1 MIRLMTTSRY
11 HKLVVLCTSI
21 FCVQTVALPTSVL
34 FSTSVE
40 AVDVQEVTTDS
51 SILANDYLDG
61 LREVTEVPLRFSPSN
76 LRVTGEVT
84 EPVSV
89 SFYANKPTQ
98 EAKIR
103 LPKEAVVDKDRL
115 PAGLTITETAEENH
129 WLLHSEAPRET
140 FTLPLIF
147 QETGTYE
154 ASIEEAKTTIAIDSP
169 TTSLEQKEEEQ
180 KSVEQEVDKTTDD
193 VTDDATEESQHELSE
208 PENNDPIVAETDEH
222 ADDEAESSIEKK
234 EATANEFSGQIAEV
248 STMVEFREAIADPD
262 VSTIS
267 VQANL
272 TESTANIMTI
282 DRPIKIQGNGHTLTF
297 GNNGFYFQFAE
308 VSEPTTFRI
317 EDAIVTKTGATP
329 LVNATTEVS
338 RNWTLEIED
347 VAEVNANTMRLA
359 SIPEGTVQ
367 FTGGT
372 SNFTRTSSA
381 QTFIEAKEVKA
392 INQAQVTISRGNA
405 TIFLAAAT
413 VSEPK
418 LTIET
423 GANVTITTTSG
434 VANTIDFRGEN
445 AEITLQSAGNLTINT
460 VGTTAAPTN
469 ISNNTI
475 AMTGAG
481 PKVTVRDKSN
491 LTTTSTAAKRGLH
504 LSGNNSQ
511 VVVND
516 SKLSVTSATQSA
528 MNLSGTNPQVIV
540 DSSELSVT
548 STTQSAVNL
557 SGEEPTFSVT
567 NSHTDIRSET
577 GATLALTGV
586 SPKVNY
592 VGSTG
597 SLTSTTGQRLNLI
610 GDNPQLSLDQTQLSM
625 GATSGRGIYLQGT
638 TPQVLLKQSTIEITD
653 SQPSQGMILQGADAL
668 LDLTEHSEL
677 TINGAGTGTLENIQI
692 GANNPRP
699 ELSLTGASKVTVA
712 TTSGTGGASDTAN
725 NGLHL
730 RGEQPKMTLSEES
743 ELNVS
748 VISNARRGVYLNGAE
763 ADLTIKDS
771 QLNINTQSGQGINI
785 NGSDARFHAINSK
798 TSIETVAGQR
808 MNLIGASPV
817 LNLDNSHLTMK
828 TMTGR
833 GVYLQG
839 ATPQVLLNESTI
851 EMTDTGASQGMIL
864 EGTDALL
871 SLKKNSTFTVSG
883 GGTGTTENIQV
894 GNNNARP
901 KIDLEGGSKLG
912 VTTTSGTGAGSATAN
927 NAVHLRGNEPE
938 LNITDGASISID
950 ITSGNRRGIVL
961 TGNNSTTLVDSSD
974 VNLKLEGSGVGYAAT
989 GTTNKLAISK
999 SQWEANGAA
1008 GHNIH
1013 MVGNNSTVLL
1023 DHSDAVFEAASS
1035 GGNIWLAGADSVLA
1049 IENGA
1054 RVNATSD
1061 NANSIAIHGAR
1072 ALLQMSGSESKMEI
1086 ISNVAAAELNAAVFL
1101 GAPSTGGGATN
1112 SNAEVRLTEGAK
1124 LNIHANRASAL
1135 SLLSANGQ
1143 FNLLEK
1149 SELNLTAGNTD
1160 SSANGAVAVL
1170 RFIRVGGY
1178 QFTIDNAKMNISK
1191 SGGRTPGIR
1200 MNGGNNHIEIKNK
1213 GQFFIYNPGN
1223 GTPINQDT
1231 SSGLANQGVHY
1242 PNGGN
1247 NSFVVDG
1254 LGSNVQII
1262 ADNGA
1267 AIDMESQVGA
1277 IEARDGATF
1286 IAQGRTATDAAG
1298 IFNAGNLTVD
1308 FDNPLF
1314 MDFRNTRVG
1323 GGNIFNVSGASTLTA
1338 TNSDLSV
1345 WRKGADLNGDP
1356 NLDFRSMDYSFT
1368 GTNFNTLRETSDPTQ
1383 LNTEVFGTLGLTAYS
1398 RLSSNNGRWAI
1409 ADELR
1414 VPTNADTKIHGRV
1427 SLPVGLDDSRPAW
1440 DDEAVVTIEVESP
1453 AREKKEYKAK
1463 TVGHSDESP
1472 GISIYNEEPRG
1483 GLFEVQLEEPLEA
1496 GSKVRISKVELSSGE
1511 LTTGF
1516 DHQILTETVEVFPI
1530 VPPKPATFAS
1540 SVITRNSQKVEG
1552 VSENPDVS
1560 VTATHNGQKIDTE
1573 NVEVDENGKF
1583 SIDLSTIQ
1591 LAEDDEIQV
1600 FLRDKN
1606 GFAKAA
1612 GIVNPPLTNDEQG
1625 NINPAQPLDFHDVT
1639 FAEATILTVGNFD
1652 PVSPVDPL
1660 DPENEVLPENQPEL
1674 PEEQGALSIDFIS
1687 RFNFGKQ
1694 NISVKDKTYYAQPQ
1708 RLLNE
1713 DGTVNEIQE
1722 RPNFIQ
1728 ISDRRSDNERSG
1740 WQLSVTQNGQ
1750 FSNQNGHELIGSE
1763 IQLLNQELVTAQ
1775 GGTAPALKEETGQK
1789 IIPNTK
1795 RILLQAD
1802 EKSGTGTWIYRFG
1815 NAETADKSV
1824 GLYVPKG
1831 TNPEAKE
1838 YSTTLTWELSSVP
1851 ENQ

>member
-129 WLLHSEAPRET
+129 WLLRSEIPRET
-140 FTLPLIF
+140 FTLSLIF
-147 QETGTYE
+147 QEAGTYE
-154 ASIEEAKTTIAIDSP
+154 ASIEEAKTTIAIASP
-169 TTSLEQKEEEQ
+169 TTSLEQTEEEQ

-638 TPQVLLKQSTIEITD
+638 TAQVLLKQSTIEITD

-725 NGLHL
+725 NALHL

-771 QLNINTQSGQGINI
+771 QLNINTVTGQGLTVNGRESSLQATNTDMLLRSTSGQ
-785 NGSDARFHAINSK
+785 RL
-798 TSIETVAGQR
+798 
-808 MNLIGASPV
+808 NLIGILPKLA
-817 LNLDNSHLTMK
+817 LDNSHLTME
-828 TMTGR
+828 TTTGR
-833 GVYLQG
+833 GIYLQG

-871 SLKKNSTFTVSG
+871 SLKKNSIFKLNG
-883 GGTGTTENIQV
+883 GGTGTLENIQI
-894 GNNNARP
+894 GNQQLRP
-901 KIDLEGGSKLG
+901 KVIIEDHSSLE
-912 VTTTSGTGAGSATAN
+912 VNTTSGNATASATAN
-927 NAVHLRGNEPE
+927 NILNLSGGEPE
-938 LNITDGASISID
+938 LQVLDESTLALQVA
-950 ITSGNRRGIVL
+950 SGNRRGIL
-961 TGNNSTTLVDSSD
+961 L
-974 VNLKLEGSGVGYAAT
+974 
-989 GTTNKLAISK
+989 
-999 SQWEANGAA
+999 NGAEA
-1008 GHNIH
+1008 TTSIKNSQVALDLNGNGMSYHSIGLNNTLNIENSEWIGNSVGGHNIYIE
-1013 MVGNNSTVLL
+1013 GNNGNVNINSGANVQLEATTVGSIWLSGDAPKLNVSDEGTVLYAKSSATAAYTRATIYL
-1023 DHSDAVFEAASS
+1023 GNYGTSSPGAEVNIDKKANVEVVSDEATTIGLWS
-1035 GGNIWLAGADSVLA
+1035 
-1049 IENGA
+1049 
-1054 RVNATSD
+1054 
-1061 NANSIAIHGAR
+1061 
-1072 ALLQMSGSESKMEI
+1072 
-1086 ISNVAAAELNAAVFL
+1086 LNA
-1101 GAPSTGGGATN
+1101 
-1112 SNAEVRLTEGAK
+1112 
-1124 LNIHANRASAL
+1124 
-1135 SLLSANGQ
+1135 Q
-1143 FNLLEK
+1143 FNL
-1149 SELNLTAGNTD
+1149 SEHADLSVKQGV
-1160 SSANGAVAVL
+1160 SSASAGGSAAAL
-1170 RFIRVGGY
+1170 RFMNWGNST
-1178 QFTIDNAKMNISK
+1178 FTIDQSKMRIEKAGGSTPALRMYASNNAINVL
-1191 SGGRTPGIR
+1191 
-1200 MNGGNNHIEIKNK
+1200 NGGE
-1213 GQFFIYNPGN
+1213 FTVYNPGN
-1223 GTPINQDT
+1223 GTANNGGDG
-1231 SSGLANQGVHY
+1231 SNNQGISYASGV
-1242 PNGGN
+1242 N
-1247 NSFVVDG
+1247 NSFKVEG
-1254 LGSNVQII
+1254 LNSSVNII
-1262 ADNGA
+1262 ADSGPALDMGTNSAILEVNNGGIFRA
-1267 AIDMESQVGA
+1267 E
-1277 IEARDGATF
+1277 
-1286 IAQGRTATDAAG
+1286 GRTNSATGGVFRAG
-1298 IFNAGNLTVD
+1298 IINVN
-1308 FDNPLF
+1308 FDNPLYMNF
-1314 MDFRNTRVG
+1314 QNNRAG
-1323 GGNIFNVSGASTLTA
+1323 GGNIFNVTNGSSLKAK
-1338 TNSDLSV
+1338 NSDLSV
-1345 WRKGADLNGDP
+1345 WENGKDFDDEP
-1356 NLDFRSMDYSFT
+1356 DLDFRSIDYSFS
-1368 GTNFNTLRETSDPTQ
+1368 GANFNTLGETSVPDQ
-1383 LNTEVFGTLGLTAYS
+1383 LNTEVFGTTGLVAYS
-1398 RLSSNNGRWAI
+1398 RLSSNNARWAI

-1414 VPTNADTKIHGRV
+1414 IPTNADKKIYGHV
-1427 SLPVGLDDSRPAW
+1427 SIPVGVEGTRSAW
-1440 DDEAVVTIEVESP
+1440 NDEAIATVEIVKP
-1453 AREKKEYKAK
+1453 NGDKQEYTAK
-1463 TVGHSDESP
+1463 TVGHSQEST
-1472 GISIYNEEPRG
+1472 GLSIYGEEPRG
-1483 GLFEVQLEEPLEA
+1483 GLFEVQLDEPLEA

-1540 SVITRNSQKVEG
+1540 SIITRNSQKIEG
-1552 VSENPDVS
+1552 FSENPDVS
-1560 VTATHNGQKIDTE
+1560 VTATHNGQAINTE
-1573 NVEVDENGKF
+1573 HVEVDEDGKF
-1583 SIDLSTIQ
+1583 TIDLSELQ
-1591 LAEDDEIQV
+1591 LTEEDEIQV

-1606 GFAKAA
+1606 GSAQAA

-1728 ISDRRSDNERSG
+1728 ISDRRPDNERSG

-1775 GGTAPALKEETGQK
+1775 GGTAPALKEETGKK

>member
-1 MIRLMTTSRY
+1 MTTSRY

-297 GNNGFYFQFAE
+297 GNNGFYFQLAE

-317 EDAIVTKTGATP
+317 EDATVTKTGATP

-392 INQAQVTISRGNA
+392 INQAKVTISRGNA

-418 LTIET
+418 LTIEN
-423 GANVTITTTSG
+423 GANVAITTTSG

-445 AEITLQSAGNLTINT
+445 AEITLQSGGDLTINT

-469 ISNNTI
+469 IRNNTI

-839 ATPQVLLNESTI
+839 ATPQVLLNESAI

-871 SLKKNSTFTVSG
+871 SLKKNSIFKLNG
-883 GGTGTTENIQV
+883 GGTGTLENIQI
-894 GNNNARP
+894 GNQQLRP
-901 KIDLEGGSKLG
+901 KVIIEDHSSLE
-912 VTTTSGTGAGSATAN
+912 VNTTSGNGTASATAN
-927 NAVHLRGNEPE
+927 NILNLSGGEPE
-938 LNITDGASISID
+938 LQVLDESTLALQVA
-950 ITSGNRRGIVL
+950 SGNRRGILLNGAEATTSINNSQVSL
-961 TGNNSTTLVDSSD
+961 ELNGNGMGYHSIGLNNALNIENSEWSGNNSKD
-974 VNLKLEGSGVGYAAT
+974 
-989 GTTNKLAISK
+989 
-999 SQWEANGAA
+999 
-1008 GHNIH
+1008 GHNIYLQ
-1013 MVGNNSTVLL
+1013 GNNGTVNINSGANVQLEATTAG
-1023 DHSDAVFEAASS
+1023 SIWISGDA
-1035 GGNIWLAGADSVLA
+1035 
-1049 IENGA
+1049 
-1054 RVNATSD
+1054 
-1061 NANSIAIHGAR
+1061 
-1072 ALLQMSGSESKMEI
+1072 
-1086 ISNVAAAELNAAVFL
+1086 
-1101 GAPSTGGGATN
+1101 P
-1112 SNAEVRLTEGAK
+1112 K
-1124 LNIHANRASAL
+1124 LNISDEGTVLYAKSSTTAAYTRATIYLGNYSGGA
-1135 SLLSANGQ
+1135 SPGAEMNIAKKASVEVESNDATTIGIWSQNAK
-1143 FNLLEK
+1143 FNLMEDA
-1149 SELNLTAGNTD
+1149 NLLVKQGA
-1160 SSANGAVAVL
+1160 SSADAGGSAAAL
-1170 RFIRVGGY
+1170 RFMNWGNSTFTVDQSKMRIEKAGGSTPALRM
-1178 QFTIDNAKMNISK
+1178 FAANNAINVI
-1191 SGGRTPGIR
+1191 
-1200 MNGGNNHIEIKNK
+1200 NGGE
-1213 GQFFIYNPGN
+1213 FTVYNPGN
-1223 GTPINQDT
+1223 GTPNDGG
-1231 SSGLANQGVHY
+1231 SASNNQGISY
-1242 PNGGN
+1242 SGGIN
-1247 NSFVVDG
+1247 NSFSVEG
-1254 LGSNVQII
+1254 IGSSVNII
-1262 ADNGA
+1262 ADNGPALDMGNSSPNLEVKDGGIFRAEGRTNSATGGIFRA
-1267 AIDMESQVGA
+1267 AIINV
-1277 IEARDGATF
+1277 
-1286 IAQGRTATDAAG
+1286 
-1298 IFNAGNLTVD
+1298 N
-1308 FDNPLF
+1308 FDNPLYMNF
-1314 MDFRNTRVG
+1314 QNNRSG
-1323 GGNIFNVSGASTLTA
+1323 GGNIFDVSNGSSLKA

-1345 WRKGADLNGDP
+1345 WKNGKDFDDEP
-1356 NLDFRSMDYSFT
+1356 DLDFRSIDYSFS
-1368 GTNFNTLRETSDPTQ
+1368 GLNFNTLGETSAPDQ
-1383 LNTEVFGTLGLTAYS
+1383 LNTEVFGTTGLAAYS
-1398 RLSSNNGRWAI
+1398 RLSSNNARWAI

-1414 VPTNADTKIHGRV
+1414 IPTNADKKIYGHV
-1427 SLPVGLDDSRPAW
+1427 SIPVGVEGTRSAW
-1440 DDEAVVTIEVESP
+1440 NDEAIATVEIVKP
-1453 AREKKEYKAK
+1453 NGDKQEYTAK
-1463 TVGHSDESP
+1463 TVGHSQEST
-1472 GISIYNEEPRG
+1472 GLSIYGEEPRG
-1483 GLFEVQLEEPLEA
+1483 GLFEVQLDEPLEA
-1496 GSKVRISKVELSSGE
+1496 GTKVRISKVELSSGE

-1639 FAEATILTVGNFD
+1639 FAEATVLTVGNFD
-1652 PVSPVDPL
+1652 PVAPVDPI

-1728 ISDRRSDNERSG
+1728 ISDRRPDNERSG

>member
-1 MIRLMTTSRY
+1 MKTSRY
-11 HKLVVLCTSI
+11 HKLVVFCTSI

-40 AVDVQEVTTDS
+40 AIDVQEVTTDS
-51 SILANDYLDG
+51 SILATDYLSG
-61 LREVTEVPLRFSPSN
+61 LKETDELPLRFSPSY
-76 LRVTGEVT
+76 LRITGQVT

-89 SFYANKPTQ
+89 SFYANQQTQ

-129 WLLHSEAPRET
+129 WLLRSEVPRET
-140 FTLPLIF
+140 FTLPLVF
-147 QETGTYE
+147 QEPGTYE

-169 TTSLEQKEEEQ
+169 TTSLEQTEEEQ
-180 KSVEQEVDKTTDD
+180 KNVEQEADNPTDD
-193 VTDDATEESQHELSE
+193 VTDDATEESQNGLSE
-208 PENNDPIVAETDEH
+208 PENNEPIVAETDGH

-248 STMVEFREAIADPD
+248 STMAEFREAISDPD

-272 TESTANIMTI
+272 TESTANIMTVN
-282 DRPIKIQGNGHTLTF
+282 RPIKIQGNGHTLTF

-308 VSEPTTFRI
+308 VGEPTTFRI
-317 EDAIVTKTGATP
+317 EDATVTKTGATP

-347 VAEVNANTMRLA
+347 VTEVNANTMRLA
-359 SIPEGTVQ
+359 SLPEGMVQ

-372 SNFTRTSSA
+372 SNFTRTNST

-392 INQAQVTISRGNA
+392 VNQAQVTISRGNA

-413 VSEPK
+413 VSAPK
-418 LTIET
+418 LTIEN
-423 GANVTITTTSG
+423 GATITITTASG

-445 AEITLQSAGNLTINT
+445 AEIILQSAGNLTINT

-469 ISNNTI
+469 TSNNTI

-481 PKVTVRDKSN
+481 PKVTILDKSN

-504 LSGNNSQ
+504 LSGNNPQ

-567 NSHTDIRSET
+567 NSHTDIRSTT

-610 GDNPQLSLDQTQLSM
+610 GDNPQLSLNQTQLSM
-625 GATSGRGIYLQGT
+625 GASSGRGIYLQGT

-653 SQPSQGMILQGADAL
+653 TQPSQGMILQGADAL
-668 LDLTEHSEL
+668 LDLTERSEL
-677 TINGAGTGTLENIQI
+677 TINGVGTGTLENIQI

-699 ELSLTGASKVTVA
+699 ELSLTGASKVTVT

-725 NGLHL
+725 NALHV

-743 ELNVS
+743 ELNIS
-748 VISNARRGVYLNGAE
+748 VTSNARRGVYLNGAE

-771 QLNINTQSGQGINI
+771 QLNINTVTGQGLTVNGRESFLQATNTEMLIRSTSGQ
-785 NGSDARFHAINSK
+785 RL
-798 TSIETVAGQR
+798 
-808 MNLIGASPV
+808 NLIGILPKLA
-817 LNLDNSHLTMK
+817 LDNSHLTME
-828 TMTGR
+828 TTTGR
-833 GVYLQG
+833 GIYLQG

-871 SLKKNSTFTVSG
+871 SLKKNSIFTISG
-883 GGTGTTENIQV
+883 GGAGTTENIQV

-901 KIDLEGGSKLG
+901 KIELEGGSKLG
-912 VTTTSGTGAGSATAN
+912 VTTASGTGAGSATSN

-938 LNITDGASISID
+938 LNIVEGANVSID

-974 VNLKLEGSGVGYAAT
+974 VSLKLGGSGVGYAAT

-999 SQWEANGAA
+999 SQWEANGNS

-1013 MVGNNSTVLL
+1013 MIGANSTVLV
-1023 DHSDAVFEAASS
+1023 DHSEAVFEAASS
-1035 GGNIWLAGADSVLA
+1035 GRNIWLDGADSVLA
-1049 IENGA
+1049 VENGA

-1061 NANSIAIHGAR
+1061 NANSITIHGAR
-1072 ALLQMSGSESKMEI
+1072 ALLQMSGSTSNMEI
-1086 ISNVAAAELNAAVFL
+1086 ISNVAAAELNAGVFL
-1101 GAPSTGGGATN
+1101 GASSTGGGATN
-1112 SNAEVRLTEGAK
+1112 PNAEVKLTEGAK

-1135 SLLSANGQ
+1135 SLLSADGE
-1143 FNLLEK
+1143 FNLL
-1149 SELNLTAGNTD
+1149 SQAELNLTAGSTD
-1160 SSANGAVAVL
+1160 VTASGAVAVL
-1170 RFIRVGGY
+1170 RFLRAGGY

-1191 SGGRTPGIR
+1191 TGGRTPGIR
-1200 MNGGNNHIEIKNK
+1200 MFGGNNHITVRNG
-1213 GQFFIYNPGN
+1213 GQFTIYNPGN
-1223 GTPINQDT
+1223 GTPINGDAT
-1231 SSGLANQGVHY
+1231 SGLANQGVHY
-1242 PNGGN
+1242 TNGGN
-1247 NSFVVDG
+1247 NSFSVDG
-1254 LGSNVQII
+1254 LGSNVKIT

-1267 AIDMESQVGA
+1267 AIDMGSQAGQ
-1277 IEARDGATF
+1277 IEARNGATF
-1286 IAQGRTATDAAG
+1286 VAQGRTATDAAG

-1323 GGNIFNVSGASTLTA
+1323 GGNIFNVSSASILNA

-1345 WRKGADLNGDP
+1345 WRKGADLNGAP
-1356 NLDFRSMDYSFT
+1356 NLDFRNIDYSFT
-1368 GTNFNTLRETSDPTQ
+1368 GTNFNTLRGTSDPTQ
-1383 LNTEVFGTLGLTAYS
+1383 LNTEVFGTTGLTAYS

-1409 ADELR
+1409 VDELR

-1440 DDEAVVTIEVESP
+1440 DDEAVVTVEVESP
-1453 AREKKEYKAK
+1453 SEEKREYRAK
-1463 TVGHSDESP
+1463 TVGDSNESP
-1472 GISIYNEEPRG
+1472 GISIYGEEPRG
-1483 GLFEVQLEEPLEA
+1483 GLFEVQLDEPLEA

-1511 LTTGF
+1511 LTPGF

-1540 SVITRNSQKVEG
+1540 SIISRNSQKIEG
-1552 VSENPDVS
+1552 VSDNPDVT
-1560 VTATHNGQKIDTE
+1560 VTATHNGQEIDTE

-1583 SIDLSTIQ
+1583 SIDLRTIQ

-1606 GFAKAA
+1606 GSAKAA
-1612 GIVNPPLTNDEQG
+1612 GVINPPLTNDEKG
-1625 NINPAQPLDFHDVT
+1625 NVNPAQPLDFHDVT
-1639 FAEATILTVGNFD
+1639 FAEATILTVGDWD
-1652 PVSPVDPL
+1652 PVAPVDPL
-1660 DPENEVLPENQPEL
+1660 DPEKEVTPENPPEL
-1674 PEEQGALSIDFIS
+1674 PEEQGPLSIDFAS
-1687 RFNFGKQ
+1687 RFHFGQ
-1694 NISVKDKTYYAQPQ
+1694 QIISVQDQTYYAQPQ

-1713 DGTVNEIQE
+1713 DGTVMEAQN

-1728 ISDRRSDNERSG
+1728 ISDRRSENVRSG

-1750 FSNQNGHELIGSE
+1750 FSNRNGHELIGSE
-1763 IQLLNQELVTAQ
+1763 IQLSNQQLATAQ
-1775 GGTAPALKEETGQK
+1775 GGTAPELQEESMQR
-1789 IIPNTK
+1789 ILPNTK
-1795 RILLQAD
+1795 QILLQAD
-1802 EKSGTGTWIYRFG
+1802 KESGTGTWIYRFG
-1815 NAETADKSV
+1815 DQESADKSV
-1824 GLYVPKG
+1824 GLYIPQG
-1831 TNPEAKE
+1831 TNPEAEK
-1838 YSTTLTWELSSVP
+1838 YTTTLTWELSSVP

>member
-1 MIRLMTTSRY
+1 MTTSRY

-154 ASIEEAKTTIAIDSP
+154 ASIEEAKTTIAIASP
-169 TTSLEQKEEEQ
+169 TTSLEQTEEEQ

-381 QTFIEAKEVKA
+381 QTLIEAKEVKA

-445 AEITLQSAGNLTINT
+445 AEIILQSAGNLTINT

-504 LSGNNSQ
+504 LSGNNPQ
-511 VVVND
+511 VFVND

-653 SQPSQGMILQGADAL
+653 SQPSQGMILQGADSL

-771 QLNINTQSGQGINI
+771 QLNINTVTGQGLTVNGRESSLQATNTDMLLRSTSGQ
-785 NGSDARFHAINSK
+785 RL
-798 TSIETVAGQR
+798 
-808 MNLIGASPV
+808 NLIGILPKLA
-817 LNLDNSHLTMK
+817 LDNSHLTME
-828 TMTGR
+828 TTTGR
-833 GVYLQG
+833 GIYLQG

-883 GGTGTTENIQV
+883 GGTGTLENIQI
-894 GNNNARP
+894 GNQQLRP
-901 KIDLEGGSKLG
+901 KVIIEDHSSLE
-912 VTTTSGTGAGSATAN
+912 VNTTSGNGTASATAN
-927 NAVHLRGNEPE
+927 NILNLSGGEPE
-938 LNITDGASISID
+938 LQVLDESTLALQVA
-950 ITSGNRRGIVL
+950 SGNRRGIL
-961 TGNNSTTLVDSSD
+961 L
-974 VNLKLEGSGVGYAAT
+974 
-989 GTTNKLAISK
+989 
-999 SQWEANGAA
+999 NGAEA
-1008 GHNIH
+1008 TTSIKNSQVALDLNGNGMSYHSIGLNNTLNIENSEWIGNSVGGHNIYIE
-1013 MVGNNSTVLL
+1013 GNNGNVNINSGANVQLEATTVGSIWLSGDAPKLNVSDEGTVLYAKSSTTAAYTRATIYL
-1023 DHSDAVFEAASS
+1023 GNYGTSSPGAEVNIDKKANVEVVSDEATTIGLWS
-1035 GGNIWLAGADSVLA
+1035 
-1049 IENGA
+1049 
-1054 RVNATSD
+1054 
-1061 NANSIAIHGAR
+1061 
-1072 ALLQMSGSESKMEI
+1072 
-1086 ISNVAAAELNAAVFL
+1086 LNA
-1101 GAPSTGGGATN
+1101 
-1112 SNAEVRLTEGAK
+1112 
-1124 LNIHANRASAL
+1124 
-1135 SLLSANGQ
+1135 Q
-1143 FNLLEK
+1143 FNL
-1149 SELNLTAGNTD
+1149 SEHANLLVKQGI
-1160 SSANGAVAVL
+1160 SSASAGGSAAAL
-1170 RFIRVGGY
+1170 RFMNWGNSTFTVDQSKMRIEKAGGSTPALRM
-1178 QFTIDNAKMNISK
+1178 FASNNAINVL
-1191 SGGRTPGIR
+1191 
-1200 MNGGNNHIEIKNK
+1200 NGGE
-1213 GQFFIYNPGN
+1213 FTVYNPGN
-1223 GTPINQDT
+1223 GTANNGGDG
-1231 SSGLANQGVHY
+1231 SNNQGISYASGV
-1242 PNGGN
+1242 N
-1247 NSFVVDG
+1247 NSFKVEG
-1254 LGSNVQII
+1254 LNSSVNII
-1262 ADNGA
+1262 ADSGPALDMGTNSATLEVNNGGIFRA
-1267 AIDMESQVGA
+1267 E
-1277 IEARDGATF
+1277 
-1286 IAQGRTATDAAG
+1286 GRTNSATGGVFRAG
-1298 IFNAGNLTVD
+1298 IINVN
-1308 FDNPLF
+1308 FDNPLYMNF
-1314 MDFRNTRVG
+1314 QNNRVG
-1323 GGNIFNVSGASTLTA
+1323 GGNIFNVTNGSSLKAK
-1338 TNSDLSV
+1338 NSDLSV
-1345 WRKGADLNGDP
+1345 WENGKDFDDEP
-1356 NLDFRSMDYSFT
+1356 DLDFRSIDYSFS
-1368 GTNFNTLRETSDPTQ
+1368 GANFNTLGETSVPDQ
-1383 LNTEVFGTLGLTAYS
+1383 LNTEVFGTTGLVAYS
-1398 RLSSNNGRWAI
+1398 RLSSNNARWAI

-1414 VPTNADTKIHGRV
+1414 IPTNADKKIYGHV
-1427 SLPVGLDDSRPAW
+1427 SIPVGVEGTRSAW
-1440 DDEAVVTIEVESP
+1440 NDEAIATVEIVKP
-1453 AREKKEYKAK
+1453 NGDKQEYTAK
-1463 TVGHSDESP
+1463 TVGHSQEST
-1472 GISIYNEEPRG
+1472 GLSIYGEEPRG

-1728 ISDRRSDNERSG
+1728 ISDRRPDNERSG